1 MAFILSC
8 RQECIKIIC
17 LVTENDIPVLLTDE
31 VGYLCFSVYVTD
43 FFLLTTN
50 ECGIVDYSSDNKLNI
65 SWIEIVVILVIDW
78 IDIDERK

>member
-1 MAFILSC
+1 MLYEMKVHELRSRMAFILSC

-43 FFLLTTN
+43 FFPLTTN
-50 ECGIVDYSSDNKLNI
+50 ECGIVDCSNDINKLNI
-65 SWIEIVVILVIDW
+65 S
-78 IDIDERK
+78 